1 MIRILSTNPRLHGAP
16 HLNAPIPGP
25 LSQALIARDE
35 RVTSPSYTR
44 PYPLAVKRAQGAVV
58 EDLDGNSFLDFT
70 AGIAVCNTGHCHPR
84 IVAAIKRQ
92 ADTLLHMCGAD
103 FYYEPLC
110 GLAEKLAAFAPGTSP
125 KRVYFGN
132 SGAEAVEA
140 AIKLARRHTGR
151 QYIIA
156 FRGSFHGRTLGALSL
171 TASKAVQRRGFAPLL
186 PGVIH
191 VGYPNPYRC
200 GESSS
205 PHACGRQAVEFI
217 EREVFGKLV
226 APDEVAAVFV
236 EPIQGE
242 GGYIV
247 PPDDFHPRLKE
258 LTQRHGILYVADEI
272 QAGMGRTGKMFA
284 LEHWGVEADVILLA
298 KGLASGLP
306 LSAVIAR
313 EELMDWPPG
322 AHASTFGGN
331 PLACVAA
338 LETISLLEEGLLDN
352 AVELGEFLLD
362 RLSDWP
368 LRYPLVGDVRGKGL
382 MIGVDLVRD
391 HQDKVPATKERDAIV
406 QSCFRRGL
414 LLLGCGTGA
423 IRLCPPLIIN
433 RQEAETALGVLEAA
447 LEEVSGDAARS

>member
-1 MIRILSTNPRLHGAP
+1 MLKILSTTPKLNGAP
-16 HLNAPIPGP
+16 KLHEPVPGP
-25 LSQALIARDE
+25 LAQALITRDE

-44 PYPLAVKRAQGAVV
+44 PYPLAVKRAHGAVV

-84 IVAAIKRQ
+84 VVAAIKRQ

-103 FYYEPLC
+103 FYYEPLAA
-110 GLAEKLAAFAPGTSP
+110 LAEKLAALAPGKSP

-132 SGAEAVEA
+132 SGTEAIEA
-140 AIKLARRHTGR
+140 AIKLARQHTGR
-151 QYIIA
+151 QYLIA
-156 FRGSFHGRTLGALSL
+156 FRGAFHGRTLGAVSL
-171 TASKAVQRRGFAPLL
+171 TASKAVQRRGFGPLL

-200 GESSS
+200 EGSS
-205 PHACGRQAVEFI
+205 PAACGRQAVEFI
-217 EREVFGKLV
+217 EREVLGKLV
-226 APDEVAAVFV
+226 APDEVAAIFV

-258 LTQRHGILYVADEI
+258 LTQKHGMLYVADEI
-272 QAGMGRTGKMFA
+272 QSGMGRTGKMFA
-284 LEHWGVEADVILLA
+284 LEHWGVEADVICLA

-313 EELMDWPPG
+313 EELMDWAPG

-331 PLACVAA
+331 PLGCVAA
-338 LETISLLEEGLLDN
+338 IETVSLLEEGLMDN
-352 AVELGEFLLD
+352 AAEMGAFLLD
-362 RLSDWP
+362 RLADWP
-368 LRYPLVGDVRGKGL
+368 LKHALVGDVRGKGL

-391 HQDKVPATKERDAIV
+391 KQHKTLATKERDAIV

-414 LLLGCGTGA
+414 LLLGCGQSA
-423 IRLCPPLIIN
+423 IRLCPPLVIS
-433 RQEAETALGVLEAA
+433 REEAEKALGILESA
-447 LEEVSGDAARS
+447 LEEVEAGAVQT